1 MTNHEIARR
10 LTEHART
17 LAAEAGN
24 VYRIRA
30 YRQAAQTV
38 AWLDRPLA
46 AVLEEKGRAGLEA
59 LPGIGRHLSYTLEG
73 LVRTREF
80 RTYDEREQPA
90 RRVARAG

>member
-1 MTNHEIARR
+1 MS
-10 LTEHART
+10 EHARA
-17 LAAEAGN
+17 LAAESGN

-38 AWLDRPLA
+38 AWLDRPLT
-46 AVLEEKGRAGLEA
+46 AVLAERGRAGLEA

-73 LVRTREF
+73 LLRTGEF
-80 RTYDEREQPA
+80 RTYDEREVPT

>member
-1 MTNHEIARR
+1 MNNHEIARR

-17 LAAEAGN
+17 LATEGEN

-38 AWLDRPLA
+38 AWMDRPLA
-46 AVLEEKGRAGLEA
+46 VVLEEKGRAGLEA

-73 LVRTREF
+73 LLRTGEF
-80 RTYDEREQPA
+80 RTYDERTRPA
-90 RRVARAG
+90 RRVARTG

>member
-17 LAAEAGN
+17 LSAESGN

-30 YRQAAQTV
+30 YRQAAQTI
-38 AWLDRPLA
+38 AWLDRPLSLL
-46 AVLEEKGRAGLEA
+46 LEEKGRAGLEA
-59 LPGIGRHLSYTLEG
+59 LPGIGRHLSFTLEG
-73 LVRTREF
+73 LVRTGEF
-80 RTYDEREQPA
+80 WTYYERDQPL